1 MNGKRMGSILLAAA
15 DRPDVAPLRGLL
27 VTSRVGELGPGHA
40 WSRNASTLPAEPAI
54 SDALDQRRAECGTQ
68 DLPVVRVGPRELTRS
83 RRSWRTPRGRASM
96 RPIVDP
102 VEGTDDDLVRTP
114 PTLEDYLHLRAASGL
129 TPKSSAQGEGALV
142 GSWCWSV
149 IRRGGQAVAMG
160 RVIGDGGWYFHIAD
174 VATLPEHQG
183 RGLGRRVLTDLLA
196 QIDEAA
202 PAGPY
207 VTLMADAPGRRLYE
221 SMGFVETAPRSLGMR
236 LGN

>member
-1 MNGKRMGSILLAAA
+1 
-15 DRPDVAPLRGLL
+15 
-27 VTSRVGELGPGHA
+27 
-40 WSRNASTLPAEPAI
+40 
-54 SDALDQRRAECGTQ
+54 
-68 DLPVVRVGPRELTRS
+68 
-83 RRSWRTPRGRASM
+83 
-96 RPIVDP
+96 
-102 VEGTDDDLVRTP
+102 
-114 PTLEDYLHLRAASGL
+114 
-129 TPKSSAQGEGALV
+129 
-142 GSWCWSV
+142 
-149 IRRGGQAVAMG
+149 MG